1 MLVHCPHSRPA
12 ETAGRAASSLRL
24 IERILYD
31 RIGVAYTETRR
42 ADPRIAGAI
51 RAALGGVASV
61 VNIGAGSGSYEPTDV
76 PVFPVEPSD
85 AMIEQRPPSLPPAVR
100 GTAESLP
107 LPDKS
112 VDAALAVLTA
122 HHWSDRRAA
131 FAEIRRVGRARA
143 VFFTHDPDATFGWVD
158 EYFPGLA
165 GGLTSRY
172 PRLEE
177 FEALGRCRVETV
189 PIPADC
195 TDGFTG
201 AYWQRPEAYLDHAVR
216 ANMSTFA
223 LLDESIVAAGVARLA
238 RDLADRSWH
247 QRHASLLG
255 LTEWDVGYR
264 LVVAEL
270 S

>member
-1 MLVHCPHSRPA
+1 MRSRPGSDRRLRPSA
-12 ETAGRAASSLRL
+12 PATSLRL
-24 IERILYD
+24 IDRVLYD
-31 RIGVAYTETRR
+31 QIGVSYAETRR
-42 ADPRIAGAI
+42 ADPRIARAI
-51 RAALGGVASV
+51 RAALGEAASV

-76 PVFPVEPSD
+76 PVVPVEPSE
-85 AMIEQRPPSLPPAVR
+85 AMSRQRPPSLPAAVR
-100 GTAESLP
+100 GTAEGLP

-131 FAEIRRVGRARA
+131 FAEIRRVARTRA
-143 VFFTHDPDATFGWVD
+143 VCFTHDPDATFGWLD

-165 GGLTSRY
+165 GGTASRY

-177 FEALGRCRVETV
+177 FEALGRCAVETV

-195 TDGFTG
+195 TDGFTA
-201 AYWQRPEAYLDHAVR
+201 AYWQRPDAYLDDAVR

-223 LLDESIVAAGVARLA
+223 LLDEGTVANGVARLA
-238 RDLADRSWH
+238 SDLADRSWH
-247 QRHASLLG
+247 EGHAGLLA
-255 LTEWDVGYR
+255 LTECDVGYR
-264 LVVAEL
+264 LVGAEL